1 MESGIQVKPQYF
13 YLYQNPMS
21 FFQPSGL
28 QCFFHGGIQPGLEQK
43 GDEIDCLGDSWF
55 FFVWTSDSSPHSTH
69 SAKSR
74 WPICI
79 LPASLYAYANDVNIS
94 LEAVTLAITN
104 SFNRLSTEGVKIR
117 NLPSLGG
124 NAVPLFEIISSDVHG
139 LVFIFFEVCTD
150 VYLVSLKSPCLWF
163 LVDVWPCQ
171 PVLFTAQVCKLRMFV
186 MGFRGDWKA
195 LVQLFNL
202 TRTYN
207 TNQVRARLDL

>member
-1 MESGIQVKPQYF
+1 LAAWWLIGQSYHHIGVGWSRIFRNTQFGNLTPDYLPALDVPFMESGIQVKPQYF

-150 VYLVSLKSPCLWF
+150 VYLVSLKSPCL
-163 LVDVWPCQ
+163 
-171 PVLFTAQVCKLRMFV
+171 
-186 MGFRGDWKA
+186 
-195 LVQLFNL
+195 
-202 TRTYN
+202 
-207 TNQVRARLDL
+207 